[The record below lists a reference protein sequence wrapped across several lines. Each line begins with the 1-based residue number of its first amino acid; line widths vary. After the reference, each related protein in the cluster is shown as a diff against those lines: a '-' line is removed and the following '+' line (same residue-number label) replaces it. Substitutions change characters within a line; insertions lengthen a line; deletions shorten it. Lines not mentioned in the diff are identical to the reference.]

1 MIENID
7 TAILERLVEIPAV
20 PGREGKIAEYI
31 SSLLPDGYDHRLD
44 ALGNLIVHIPAEGK
58 RVMLVAHMD
67 EVGLIVQR
75 ILPEGFLKVE
85 RMGGTSLRALP
96 GSHLS
101 LWSTEGCI
109 PAVAG
114 ILPQHLDGGGSIG
127 DFSSIYVDIGSSS
140 ADETMAMGVRP
151 GDVLTWDSPL
161 QYVGDSL
168 VRGKALD
175 DRLGCFILLELV
187 KSLDPQKLNCD
198 LFVTFSVQEETML
211 MGGMTAAN
219 TIEPE
224 VIIGVDGTLAFD
236 TPDLEGKQCDIRLGS
251 GPAVKWMDAIRGKLA
266 AFVPDQSLVAQV
278 CDLAQKKDIPLQDE
292 ITVGMSTAITP
303 LLYAS
308 KGARACAL
316 SIPIRYHHTPIETAD
331 LLDVENTIEL
341 LKNLL
346 LNGLN

>member
-20 PGREGKIAEYI
+20 PGREGQIAEYI
-31 SSLLPDGYDHRLD
+31 SSLLPDGYDHHLD
-44 ALGNLIVHIPAEGK
+44 ALGNLIVHIPAKGK

-114 ILPQHLDGGGSIG
+114 ILPQHLDGGGSIN

-151 GDVLTWDSPL
+151 GDVLTWNSPL

-175 DRLGCFILLELV
+175 DRLGCFVLLELV
-187 KSLDPQKLNCD
+187 RSLDPQKLNCD

-219 TIEPE
+219 FIEPD
-224 VIIGVDGTLAFD
+224 VIIGIDGTLAFD
-236 TPDLEGKQCDIRLGS
+236 TPDLEGRQSDIRLGS

-266 AFVPDQSLVAQV
+266 AFVPDQALNRLV
-278 CDLAQKKDIPLQDE
+278 CDMAHRMNIPLQDE
-292 ITVGMSTAITP
+292 IAVGMSTAITP